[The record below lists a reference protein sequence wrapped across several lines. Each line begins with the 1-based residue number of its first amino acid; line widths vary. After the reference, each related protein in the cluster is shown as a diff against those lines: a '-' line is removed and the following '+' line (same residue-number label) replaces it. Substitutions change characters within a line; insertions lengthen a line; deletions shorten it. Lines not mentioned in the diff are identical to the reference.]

1 MRDWTQ
7 EELDAL
13 VECPKV
19 IITPPRKEM
28 RPERGSLRNDFEV
41 ASKDGKQ
48 RFHVF
53 VRQSESFAEDF
64 SIGLIYVP
72 SDEPGEIPLFRCNG
86 QHGTLPSGRLEGES
100 HFAYHVHWPSAE
112 ALVVGSEAWSRIEV
126 TRDYASFHEALW
138 HLISITHIG
147 GAEAVFPRHSQ
158 LALPGT
164 SG

>member
-13 VECPKV
+13 VDCPKV
-19 IITPPRKEM
+19 IVAPPRKEP

-41 ASKDGKQ
+41 ASEDGKQ

-53 VRQSESFAEDF
+53 IRQSESFAEDF

-72 SDEPGEIPLFRCNG
+72 SDEPGEIHLFRCNG
-86 QHGTLPSGRLEGES
+86 QHGTLPSGRIGDDP
-100 HFAYHVHWPSAE
+100 HFAFHTHLPSAE
-112 ALVVGSEAWSRIEV
+112 ALAVGSEAWQRVVV
-126 TRDYASFHEALW
+126 TRDYASFNEALW
-138 HLISITHIG
+138 HFISITHIG
-147 GAEAVFPRHSQ
+147 GAEAVFPRYSQ
-158 LALPGT
+158 LALPGA